1 MDVKK
6 FEVYHTT
13 IQNQNPCPEIELK
26 NVFYLRLQVQALWDQ
41 FIIKPKRENELKA
54 YIFTFFL

>member
-26 NVFYLRLQVQALWDQ
+26 NVLFKITGAGFVGPIYH
-41 FIIKPKRENELKA
+41 KTKRENELKA